1 MKIMFRSL
9 GLVAVLA
16 MSTLL
21 PSCDKVKDAIS
32 INIGTQ
38 TVTADFYITA
48 QPQGTQELAMFQY
61 GINIDSLIK
70 IKSPDLGIGNIK
82 KANIQSVHLTLSN
95 ATQTDNFGAFSA
107 CELGLASSS
116 KPEYTVVAALTA
128 NPDTYATS
136 LDIPV
141 NTNLDVK
148 DYFKSSVY
156 YFKFSGTTRRA
167 TSTTLQGKATIK
179 FDVEAG
185 L

>member
-1 MKIMFRSL
+1 MKILIRSL

-21 PSCDKVKDAIS
+21 PSCDKVKDAIT

-38 TVTADFYITA
+38 TITADFYITE
-48 QPQGTQELAMFQY
+48 QPVGTKELATFQW

-82 KANIQSVHLTLSN
+82 EAKIQSVNLTLTN
-95 ATQTDNFGAFSA
+95 ATEADNFASFSA
-107 CELGLASSS
+107 CEVGLASNSN
-116 KPEYTVVAALTA
+116 PEYTVVAGLTS
-128 NPDTYATS
+128 NPDQYATS

-141 NTNLDVK
+141 NNNVDLK
-148 DYFKSSVY
+148 EYFKATAF

-167 TSTTLQGKATIK
+167 TSKTLEGKATIK
-179 FDVEAG
+179 FDVKAG

>member
-1 MKIMFRSL
+1 MKILFRSL

-38 TVTADFYITA
+38 TVTADFYITP
-48 QPQGTQELAMFQY
+48 QPEGTQELSLFQY

-70 IKSPDLGIGNIK
+70 IQSPDLGIGNIR
-82 KANIQSVHLTLSN
+82 KAKIQSINLTFTN
-95 ATQTDNFGAFSA
+95 ATQNDNFGAFSA
-107 CELGLASSS
+107 CEVGFASNSNYQYI
-116 KPEYTVVAALTA
+116 KVAGITS
-128 NPDTYATS
+128 NPDTYKTS

-141 NTNLDVK
+141 EDVDLK
-148 DYFKSSVY
+148 DYFKATAFL
-156 YFKFSGTTRRA
+156 FKFSGTTRRA
-167 TSTTLQGKATIK
+167 TTTTLQGKATIK

>member
-1 MKIMFRSL
+1 MKILIRSL

-21 PSCDKVKDAIS
+21 PSCDKVKDAIT

-38 TVTADFYITA
+38 TVTADFYIT
-48 QPQGTQELAMFQY
+48 PQETGTKELAIFQY

-70 IKSPDLGIGNIK
+70 IESPDLGIGNIK
-82 KANIQSVHLTLSN
+82 KAKIQSVNLTFTN
-95 ATQTDNFGAFSA
+95 ATQNDHFGAFSA

-116 KPEYTVVAALTA
+116 KPEYTVVAALTS
-128 NPDTYATS
+128 NPETYSTS

-141 NTNLDVK
+141 NANVDLK
-148 DYFKSSVY
+148 DYFRSSVY

-167 TSTTLQGKATIK
+167 TTTTLQGKATIK